1 MNYDMNIGFSTSHFC
16 EVVPCTV
23 DLLNQALDSAAVKKV
38 CDQIAQALLNVKQG
52 KMSRTEFENYKR
64 AMKSQLP
71 VLTPHAV
78 FKNGERKNSEA
89 IPSGLS
95 MYDIDHIENP
105 RGYYQ
110 SMVGDRIKELGIV
123 MAYVT
128 PSGEGLRLIF
138 EMPQGMTLG
147 EAQKWMSEQLGDS
160 DYDGSVKD
168 YARCSYL
175 VPRAYLLYLDE
186 EELLKERQVEAMEPK
201 TAASMEEKPAT
212 QNEKEEVSPE
222 QQTRNLRIFD
232 LCLKEAG
239 LKPESIDVVGIHN
252 WHNSLVAVLSI
263 GICRLM
269 SQQELLKVLLQRMP
283 NYVKEQDC
291 QRLVSDFYKDYTKTN
306 APMTIAL
313 RRIYAESMVEPASPK
328 AEMRQLLGTVPPEMP
343 ERLPRLIK
351 LLVSKEPENVRPSA
365 AMGAFPALGAHLH
378 DVHFLYADNTYR
390 EATFMHHTMAKTATG
405 KAGVSRVCEA
415 IMKDIEERDTVNRKR
430 EQDYKDECA
439 KLGANKQRP
448 DRPEDLIVQMLMS
461 DITIAALNRKGADAN
476 GHFIYSLL
484 NEVELFNQLDASQ
497 KKTLLRNIIQTA
509 FDCDWFGQERVGE
522 KSVTVRYRL
531 RWNWNTSSTIKRGQD
546 FYQPMLADGSFNRIS
561 FSTIIPTDDGKI
573 PKHGFYDDKFMANL
587 KPFIDRLNAAH
598 GNYDLKKA
606 QLLIERL
613 NEEAVD
619 TARLCD
625 DDAYEDT
632 SHRAIIIAWLRA
644 MMLYVAEGKWSKE
657 IENFAIWSF
666 RYDMWCKMNFFGE
679 EMHKQMAHE
688 VVGKSRGP
696 RNMLD
701 MLPTEFTYI
710 DAESVRL
717 KMGRQDHDPYK
728 MLWTWE
734 KRGYIKQDPLSGVYR
749 KTDQYL
755 AKHPLAA

>member
-1 MNYDMNIGFSTSHFC
+1 MTKIGFSTSHFC

-23 DLLNQALDSAAVKKV
+23 DLLNQAIDSAAVKNV
-38 CDQIAQALLNVKQG
+38 CDLIAQALLKVRQG
-52 KMSRTEFENYKR
+52 KMSRTEFENYKK
-64 AMKSQLP
+64 AMKKQLP
-71 VLTPHAV
+71 VLTPHAI

-110 SMVGDRIKELGIV
+110 SMVADRISELGIV

-128 PSGEGLRLIF
+128 PSTEGLRLIF
-138 EMPQGMTLG
+138 EMPQGMTLA

-186 EELLKERQVEAMEPK
+186 EELLKDRQVEAATPQPAK
-201 TAASMEEKPAT
+201 PLEEKPVA
-212 QNEKEEVSPE
+212 QNEASVSPE
-222 QQTRNLRIFD
+222 QQSRNLRIFD

-239 LKPESIDVVGIHN
+239 LKSESIDVVGIHN

-269 SQQELLKVLLQRMP
+269 SQQELLNVLAQRMP
-283 NYVKEQDC
+283 NYVREQDC
-291 QRLVSDFYKDYTKTN
+291 QRLVNDFYEKYTNSN
-306 APMTIAL
+306 APMTLTL
-313 RRIYAESMVEPASPK
+313 RNIYAESMNVSGASK
-328 AEMRQLLGTVPPEMP
+328 TQKSLTLSSVPPQMP
-343 ERLPRLIK
+343 EKLPKLIK
-351 LLVSKEPENVRPSA
+351 LLVSKEPENVRPSV

-415 IMKDIEERDTVNRKR
+415 IMKDIEERDQVNRQR

-439 KLGANKQRP
+439 RLGSNKQRP
-448 DRPEDLIVQMLMS
+448 DRPADLVVQMLLS
-461 DITIAALNRKGADAN
+461 DITIAALNRKGADAD

-484 NEVELFNQLDASQ
+484 NEVELFNQVDPNP

-522 KSVTVRYRL
+522 KSVTARYRL

-573 PKHGFYDDKFMANL
+573 PKHGFYDAKFMARL
-587 KPFIDRLNAAH
+587 KPYIDRLNAAQ

-606 QLLIERL
+606 QLLIDRL

-619 TARLCD
+619 TARLSD

-644 MMLYVAEGKWSKE
+644 MVLYVAEGKWSKE
-657 IENFAIWSF
+657 IEDFAMWSF
-666 RYDMWCKMNFFGE
+666 HYDMWCKMTFFGE
-679 EMHKQMAHE
+679 EMRKQMAHE

-701 MLPTEFTYI
+701 MLPTEFTNV
-710 DAESVRL
+710 DAEAVRL
-717 KMGRQDHDPYK
+717 KVGKQDHDPYK

-734 KRGYIKQDPLSGVYR
+734 NRGYIQQDPLTGVYR

-755 AKHPLAA
+755 AKHTQAA

>member
-1 MNYDMNIGFSTSHFC
+1 MTKIGFSTSHFC

-23 DLLNQALDSAAVKKV
+23 DLLNQAIDSAAVKNV
-38 CDQIAQALLNVKQG
+38 CDLIAQALLKVRQG
-52 KMSRTEFENYKR
+52 KMSRTEFENYKK
-64 AMKSQLP
+64 AMKKQLP
-71 VLTPHAV
+71 VLTPHAI

-110 SMVGDRIKELGIV
+110 SMVADRISELGIV

-128 PSGEGLRLIF
+128 PSTEGLRLIF
-138 EMPQGMTLG
+138 EMPQGMTLA

-186 EELLKERQVEAMEPK
+186 EELLKDRQVEAATPQPAK
-201 TAASMEEKPAT
+201 PLEEKPVA
-212 QNEKEEVSPE
+212 QNEASVSPE
-222 QQTRNLRIFD
+222 QQSRNLRIFD

-239 LKPESIDVVGIHN
+239 LKSESIDVVGIHN

-269 SQQELLKVLLQRMP
+269 SQQELLNVLAQRMP
-283 NYVKEQDC
+283 NYVREQDC
-291 QRLVSDFYKDYTKTN
+291 QRLVNDFYEKYTNSN
-306 APMTIAL
+306 APMTLTL
-313 RRIYAESMVEPASPK
+313 RNIYAESMNDSGASK
-328 AEMRQLLGTVPPEMP
+328 TQKSLTLSSVPPEMP
-343 ERLPRLIK
+343 EKLPKLIK
-351 LLVSKEPENVRPSA
+351 LLVSKEPENVRPSV

-415 IMKDIEERDTVNRKR
+415 IMKDIEERDQVNRQR

-439 KLGANKQRP
+439 RLGSNKQRP
-448 DRPEDLIVQMLMS
+448 DRPADLVVQMLLS
-461 DITIAALNRKGADAN
+461 DITIAALNRKGADAD

-484 NEVELFNQLDASQ
+484 NEVELFNQVDPNP

-522 KSVTVRYRL
+522 KSVTARYRL

-573 PKHGFYDDKFMANL
+573 PKHGFYDAKFMARL
-587 KPFIDRLNAAH
+587 KPYIDRLNAAQ

-606 QLLIERL
+606 QLLIDRL

-619 TARLCD
+619 TARLSD

-644 MMLYVAEGKWSKE
+644 MVLYVAEGKWSKE
-657 IENFAIWSF
+657 IEDFAMWSF
-666 RYDMWCKMNFFGE
+666 HYDMWCKMTFFGE
-679 EMHKQMAHE
+679 EMRKQMAHE

-701 MLPTEFTYI
+701 MLPTEFTNV
-710 DAESVRL
+710 DAEAVRL
-717 KMGRQDHDPYK
+717 KVGKQDHDPYK

-734 KRGYIKQDPLSGVYR
+734 NRGYIQQDPLTGVYR

-755 AKHPLAA
+755 AKHTQAA

>member
-1 MNYDMNIGFSTSHFC
+1 MEKIGFSTSHFC

-23 DLLNQALDSAAVKKV
+23 DLLNQAIDSAAVKNV
-38 CDQIAQALLNVKQG
+38 CDLIAQALLKVKQG
-52 KMSRTEFENYKR
+52 KMSRTEFENYKK
-64 AMKSQLP
+64 AMKKQLP
-71 VLTPHAV
+71 VLTPHAI
-78 FKNGERKNSEA
+78 FKNGERNNLNA

-110 SMVGDRIKELGIV
+110 SMVADRISELGIV
-123 MAYVT
+123 MAYMT
-128 PSGEGLRLIF
+128 PSTEGLRLIF
-138 EMPQGMTLG
+138 EMPQGMTLA

-175 VPRAYLLYLDE
+175 VPRAYFLYLDE
-186 EELLKERQVEAMEPK
+186 EELLKDRQVEAA
-201 TAASMEEKPAT
+201 TLQAAKPLEEKPIA
-212 QNEKEEVSPE
+212 QNEASVSPE
-222 QQTRNLRIFD
+222 QHARNLRIFD

-269 SQQELLKVLLQRMP
+269 SQQELLNVLVQRMP
-283 NYVKEQDC
+283 NYVREQDC
-291 QRLVSDFYKDYTKTN
+291 QRLVNDFYEKYTNSN
-306 APMTIAL
+306 APMTLTL
-313 RRIYAESMVEPASPK
+313 RNIYAESMNDPGASK
-328 AEMRQLLGTVPPEMP
+328 TQKYQTLSSVPPQMP
-343 ERLPRLIK
+343 EKLPRLIK
-351 LLVSKEPENVRPSA
+351 LLVSKEPENVRPSV

-415 IMKDIEERDTVNRKR
+415 VMKDIEERDQVNRQR

-439 KLGANKQRP
+439 RLGSNKQRP
-448 DRPEDLIVQMLMS
+448 DRPADLVVQMLLS
-461 DITIAALNRKGADAN
+461 DITIAALNRKGADAD

-484 NEVELFNQLDASQ
+484 NEVELFNQVDPNP

-522 KSVTVRYRL
+522 KSVTARYRL

-573 PKHGFYDDKFMANL
+573 PKHGFYDVKFMAKL
-587 KPFIDRLNAAH
+587 KPYIDRLNAAH

-606 QLLIERL
+606 QLLIDRL

-619 TARLCD
+619 TARLSD

-644 MMLYVAEGKWSKE
+644 MVLYVAEGKWSKE
-657 IENFAIWSF
+657 IEDFAMWSF
-666 RYDMWCKMNFFGE
+666 HYDMWCKMTFFGE
-679 EMHKQMAHE
+679 EMRKQMAHE

-701 MLPTEFTYI
+701 MLPMEFTHV
-710 DAESVRL
+710 DAEAVRL
-717 KMGRQDHDPYK
+717 KVGKQDHDPYK

-734 KRGYIKQDPLSGVYR
+734 NRGYIQQDPLTGVYR
-749 KTDQYL
+749 KTDHYL
-755 AKHPLAA
+755 AKHTQAA